1 MNNHKRNHL
10 FYLVVLTGLVL
21 LNLPATALQQR
32 TVLTHLT
39 TEDGLSQN
47 TVVSVHKD
55 KKGQLWFGTWDGL
68 NKYDGYR
75 FTVYKGNS
83 DPADENSPLHTRVEV
98 IKEDRFGFLW
108 IKTYDDLLYR
118 FDPSKEYFLRVSATR
133 GTGTEAA
140 YDREIGRASCRERV

>member
-98 IKEDRFGFLW
+98 IKE
-108 IKTYDDLLYR
+108 
-118 FDPSKEYFLRVSATR
+118 
-133 GTGTEAA
+133 
-140 YDREIGRASCRERV
+140 EIGRAHV